1 MAKNRKAKTKAAR
14 QMQTVKAK
22 REGFRSLVSGVKVEL
37 LHRVL
42 WPKWKEMKSYSITV
56 VGFILF
62 WALYIGL
69 WDFIFAKGMETLVA
83 K

>member
-1 MAKNRKAKTKAAR
+1 
-14 QMQTVKAK
+14 MQTVKAK
-22 REGFRSLVSGVKVEL
+22 REGFRNFISGVKVEL

-69 WDFIFAKGMETLVA
+69 WDFIFAKGMEALVT

>member
-1 MAKNRKAKTKAAR
+1 MGKNRNEKTKVAR
-14 QMQTVKAK
+14 QMQNVKAK
-22 REGFRSLVSGVKVEL
+22 REGFRSFISGVKVEL

-62 WALYIGL
+62 WALYIGM
-69 WDFIFAKGMETLVA
+69 WDFIFAKGMETLVTR
-83 K
+83 

>member
-1 MAKNRKAKTKAAR
+1 MAKNRNTKRKTTQ

-22 REGFRSLVSGVKVEL
+22 REGFRNFISGVKVEL

-69 WDFIFAKGMETLVA
+69 WDFIFAKGMEALVT

>member
-1 MAKNRKAKTKAAR
+1 MAKNRNIKRKTAQ

-22 REGFRSLVSGVKVEL
+22 REGLRSFISGVKVEL

-69 WDFIFAKGMETLVA
+69 WDFIFAKGMETLVT